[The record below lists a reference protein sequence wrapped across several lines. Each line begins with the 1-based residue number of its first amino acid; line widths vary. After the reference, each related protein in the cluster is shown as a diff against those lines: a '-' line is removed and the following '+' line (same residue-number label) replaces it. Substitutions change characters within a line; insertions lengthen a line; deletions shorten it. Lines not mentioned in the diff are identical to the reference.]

1 VIWWSNNELLAT
13 ALSRAQLARDADS
26 HLRMPRFHL
35 RTNPIRA
42 GAAFFSAPEIKQ

>member
-1 VIWWSNNELLAT
+1 VIWWSSNELLAT
-13 ALSRAQLARDADS
+13 ELLRAPLAWCADS

-42 GAAFFSAPEIKQ
+42 GAAFLSAPEIKQ